1 MEGDMR
7 KTNWLILTALLLVT
21 AVSAGCD
28 TNKDKRASVL
38 KQIDAVEADLALLNE
53 QQAAASGSAQAL
65 PAEIRQYADSL
76 QQQSQR
82 RTKLQDELN
91 LYILD
96 HKLATV
102 AVMATAGGV
111 AGVVSDNMDEDT
123 KNALGVIGFIGL
135 LYCVANAEECADVTA
150 RILYFGSQIEAAD
163 KSIGDLTAQLAAK
176 RQALE
181 RLEQELAA
189 LAENIGTKTGERDAL
204 KRQHDSLLCR
214 FCL

>member
-1 MEGDMR
+1 M
-7 KTNWLILTALLLVT
+7 
-21 AVSAGCD
+21 
-28 TNKDKRASVL
+28 
-38 KQIDAVEADLALLNE
+38 DAVEADLALLNE
-53 QQAAASGSAQAL
+53 QHAAASSSAQAL

-111 AGVVSDNMDEDT
+111 ASVVSDNMDEDT
-123 KNALGVIGFIGL
+123 KSALGVIGLIGL
-135 LYCVANAEECADVTA
+135 LYCVANGEECADVTA

-163 KSIGDLTAQLAAK
+163 ESIVGLTARLSAK
-176 RQALE
+176 KQALGQRE
-181 RLEQELAA
+181 KESAA
-189 LAENIGTKTGERDAL
+189 LAETIGTKTGERDAL